1 MAKEISIISLTAI
14 NNGAHYNFMQS
25 AAEKAKDDAKVYAK
39 LKDQV
44 DALIAAVANENANL
58 VKSRKNTQS
67 DVIRKAD
74 KERDVYYRGYRAG
87 VKNFRNFPEGAQKN
101 AADTLWQHIID
112 YGKIERMQLDRKTGI
127 LSNFL
132 EDLEFKY
139 MGEINFLQL
148 NLFVNNLKTANEKVR
163 KTVNIRDHEKSS
175 GTKNALKLS
184 RKVTDN
190 AYLAIVRKINAFV
203 EVDGTSD
210 YDGFILFMNEL
221 IYRFKHEVLPQKTAE
236 ERKLKKLIPAFEV
249 AKKLALGTLTY
260 TGRKGKN
267 EEGKYVYQLMARKD
281 KSKINWV
288 VVDKDRLLEA
298 PEPPKHSKGGKHEN
312 ENKPDIP
319 REDE

>member
-58 VKSRKNTQS
+58 VKSRKNSQS

-132 EDLEFKY
+132 EDLESKY

-163 KTVNIRDHEKSS
+163 KTVYLRDHEKSS

-190 AYLAIVRKINAFV
+190 AYLAIVRKINAFI

-236 ERKLKKLIPAFEV
+236 ERKLKKLITAFEV
-249 AKKLALGTLTY
+249 AKKTCIRHSNIHRKKRKKRRRKVCVSVN
-260 TGRKGKN
+260 GRK
-267 EEGKYVYQLMARKD
+267 R
-281 KSKINWV
+281 
-288 VVDKDRLLEA
+288 
-298 PEPPKHSKGGKHEN
+298 
-312 ENKPDIP
+312 
-319 REDE
+319 

>member
-87 VKNFRNFPEGAQKN
+87 VKNFRNFPGGAQKN

-132 EDLEFKY
+132 EDLESKY

-163 KTVNIRDHEKSS
+163 KTVYLRDHEKSS

-221 IYRFKHEVLPQKTAE
+221 IY
-236 ERKLKKLIPAFEV
+236 KLKKLIPAFEV

-298 PEPPKHSKGGKHEN
+298 PEPPKHSKGGKHEK